1 MGPGRLDELEETEI
15 HLKDYLRV
23 VSKRRWTVLAVFV
36 AVITTVA
43 IVTFRQRPVYQG
55 LVQLLIEK
63 ENPNILSI
71 KEVMELDAAN
81 ADYYQTQY
89 RILQSRSLAQQVID
103 KLGLAKSPEF
113 TGPDKPALGHSLAQQ
128 AIEKLGLA
136 KTPGFATPDQPA
148 AGGPAAAGKLVDDFL
163 ERITIEPLRTT
174 RLVNVRARAFDPK
187 LAALIAN
194 TLADL
199 YIGQNLRL
207 KVDTTQQAGT
217 WLSEKAGEAR
227 RKLEQSERTLQ
238 NFNET
243 NNVISL
249 DERQSLLVQKLEQL
263 GTEITKARTLRIEL
277 ETRAQQLAAMRKA
290 GSDVEGLESMSE
302 VIASSVIQGLK
313 TELAR
318 IETELADAAKVY
330 TPKHPKIVALAAQ
343 LPPLRQRIVVE
354 INRIA
359 QSIHNEYEVA
369 LKREQSL
376 TETLEQ
382 QKQQVQQ
389 MNQLAIND
397 RALKREVENNRRI
410 FDVLMSREKETG
422 LVGGMRT
429 NNIRIVDR
437 AEVPREPVSPRKAR
451 NLALGV
457 IVGIIGALG
466 LAFFLEYFDDTVRD
480 PDDLE
485 RSCRIPFLGPVPKL
499 KPKLDGEHS
508 RDLLALQEPKSIYAE
523 AYRAVRTSLLFS
535 SPDNPPRLMVVTSPG
550 PQEGKSLTAI
560 NLAVT
565 MALTGN
571 RVLLVDADMRKPR
584 LHKVFDLKNAFGLS
598 NLIGGESEV
607 AAALQRTQVPGLML
621 MTSGPVPPNPSEL
634 LGSERMGKLLEML
647 RGKFDR
653 VILDCTP
660 LIAVTDATVLASRT
674 DGVILVIKAGA
685 TGRKILRRGIKQ
697 LEDVQAK
704 VIGAVLNQVD
714 LRHSTYY
721 YSRYYTSNYY
731 GETKSGGR
739 AQDGA
744 TPAGS

>member
-1 MGPGRLDELEETEI
+1 MGTERPDEPEETEI

-23 VSKRRWTVLAVFV
+23 VIKRRWTVLAVFV
-36 AVITTVA
+36 AVVTTVA

-55 LVQLLIEK
+55 VAQLLIEK

-71 KEVMELDAAN
+71 KEVMELDASN
-81 ADYYQTQY
+81 ADYYQTQF
-89 RILQSRSLAQQVID
+89 RILQSRSLAQQVIE

-113 TGPDKPALGHSLAQQ
+113 APADKPAA
-128 AIEKLGLA
+128 
-136 KTPGFATPDQPA
+136 A

-194 TLADL
+194 TLAEL
-199 YIGQNLRL
+199 YIEQNLRQ

-238 NFNET
+238 RFNET

-249 DERQSLLVQKLEQL
+249 DERQSLLVQKLEGL
-263 GTEITKARTLRIEL
+263 GSEITKARTARIEL
-277 ETRAQQLAAMRKA
+277 ETRSQQLAAMRTA
-290 GSDVEGLESMSE
+290 GGGIEGLESMSA
-302 VIASSVIQGLK
+302 VIASPVIQGLK
-313 TELAR
+313 TDLAR
-318 IETELADAAKVY
+318 LEAELADAAKIY

-343 LPPLRQRIVVE
+343 IPPLRQRIEVE

-359 QSIHNEYEVA
+359 QSIRNEYEVA
-369 LKREQSL
+369 LRREQNL
-376 TETLEQ
+376 TETLEE

-389 MNQLAIND
+389 MNQLAITD

-422 LVGGMRT
+422 LVSGMRT
-429 NNIRIVDR
+429 NNIRIVDK
-437 AEVPREPVSPRKAR
+437 AETPRDPVRPRKAR
-451 NLALGV
+451 NLALGI
-457 IVGIIGALG
+457 IVGIVGALG

-485 RSCRIPFLGPVPKL
+485 RYCRVPFLGPVPKL
-499 KPKLDGEHS
+499 EPKLGGERS
-508 RDLLALQEPKSIYAE
+508 RDLLSLQEPKSIYAE

-535 SPDNPPRLMVVTSPG
+535 SPDNPPRIMVVTSPG
-550 PQEGKSLTAI
+550 PQEGKSLTSI

-598 NLIGGESEV
+598 DLIGGQSEV
-607 AAALQRTQVPGLML
+607 SAALQRTQVPGLML
-621 MTSGPVPPNPSEL
+621 MTSGQIPPNPSEL
-634 LGSERMGKLLEML
+634 LGSERMGKLLELL

-653 VILDCTP
+653 IILDCTP

-685 TGRKILRRGIKQ
+685 TGRHILRRGIKQ
-697 LEDVQAK
+697 LEDVQAR
-704 VIGAVLNQVD
+704 VIGAVLNRVD
-714 LRHSTYY
+714 LKNSTYY
-721 YSRYYTSNYY
+721 NSQYYTSNYY
-731 GETKSGGR
+731 GETKSGVKDRG
-739 AQDGA
+739 GA
-744 TPAGS
+744 NPGGS

>member
-1 MGPGRLDELEETEI
+1 MGAERLDEPEETEI
-15 HLKDYLRV
+15 HLKDYLRIV
-23 VSKRRWTVLAVFV
+23 NKRRWTVLAVFV
-36 AVITTVA
+36 AVVTTVA

-55 LVQLLIEK
+55 LTQLLIEK

-71 KEVMELDAAN
+71 KEVMELDASN
-81 ADYYQTQY
+81 ADYYQTQF
-89 RILQSRSLAQQVID
+89 RILQSRSLAQQVIE

-113 TGPDKPALGHSLAQQ
+113 A
-128 AIEKLGLA
+128 
-136 KTPGFATPDQPA
+136 PA
-148 AGGPAAAGKLVDDFL
+148 ANPAAAANPATAAGKLVDDFL
-163 ERITIEPLRTT
+163 ERVTIEPLRTT

-194 TLADL
+194 TLAEL
-199 YIGQNLRL
+199 YIEQNLHQ

-238 NFNET
+238 RFNET

-249 DERQSLLVQKLEQL
+249 DERQSLLVQKLEGL
-263 GTEITKARTLRIEL
+263 GSEITKARTARIEL
-277 ETRAQQLAAMRKA
+277 ETRSQQLAAMRAA
-290 GSDVEGLESMSE
+290 GGGIEGLESMSA
-302 VIASSVIQGLK
+302 VIASPVIQGLK

-318 IETELADAAKVY
+318 LEAELADAAKVY

-343 LPPLRQRIVVE
+343 IPALRQRIVVE

-359 QSIHNEYEVA
+359 QSIRNEYEVA
-369 LKREQSL
+369 LRREQSL
-376 TETLEQ
+376 SETLEE

-389 MNQLAIND
+389 INQLAISD

-437 AEVPREPVSPRKAR
+437 AEVPRDPVSPRKAR
-451 NLALGV
+451 NLIL
-457 IVGIIGALG
+457 GIIGGLVGSLG
-466 LAFFLEYFDDTVRD
+466 LVFFLEYFDDTVRD

-485 RSCRIPFLGPVPKL
+485 RYCKVPFLGPVPKL
-499 KPKLDGEHS
+499 RPKLAGERS

-535 SPDNPPRLMVVTSPG
+535 SPDNPPRIMVVTSPG
-550 PQEGKSLTAI
+550 PQEGKSLTSV

-584 LHKVFDLKNAFGLS
+584 LHKVFDLRNVFGLS
-598 NLIGGESEV
+598 NLVGGESEV
-607 AAALQRTQVPGLML
+607 SAALQRTQVPGLML
-621 MTSGPVPPNPSEL
+621 MTSGPIPPNPSEL

-660 LIAVTDATVLASRT
+660 LIAVTDATVLASQT

-685 TGRKILRRGIKQ
+685 TGRHILRRGIKQ

-704 VIGAVLNQVD
+704 VIGAVLNQID
-714 LRHSTYY
+714 LKNSTYY
-721 YSRYYTSNYY
+721 YSKYYTSNYY
-731 GETKSGGR
+731 GETKSGGKER
-739 AQDGA
+739 DGA
-744 TPAGS
+744 AQTGS